1 MLYLYLD
8 ESGDLGFDFVN
19 RKPSQFFT
27 VAVLAVKGHEQN
39 HAISTAV
46 RLTLRRKLKALHGV
60 YPEELKATRDSL
72 DVKKYF
78 FRKLGGADFKI
89 YSMTLD
95 KKHLIQYLV
104 KDKARIYN
112 YISRLVLDRVNFEDS
127 SVRVI
132 LTVDKSKTRIGIRDF
147 NSYIISQVKSRLDP
161 KIPLEILHESSQKIL
176 QLQAADLF
184 AWGVFRKYER
194 GDCEWLDVFKANV
207 VFDGLYLR

>member
-19 RKPSQFFT
+19 RQPSRYFT
-27 VAVLAVKGHEQN
+27 VSVLAVKGCEQN
-39 HAISTAV
+39 RAVSSAV

-60 YPEELKATRDSL
+60 YPEELKASRDSIE
-72 DVKKYF
+72 VKKYF
-78 FRKLGGADFKI
+78 FRKISEAGFKI

-95 KKHLIQYLV
+95 KKCLFQYLV
-104 KDKARIYN
+104 EDKARIYN
-112 YISRLVLDRVNFEDS
+112 YISRLVLDKVNFEDS
-127 SVRVI
+127 RVRVI

-147 NSYIISQVKSRLDP
+147 NSYIISQVKARLDP
-161 KIPLEILHESSQKIL
+161 RIPLEILHESSHKIL

-184 AWGVFRKYER
+184 VWGIFRKYER

-207 VFDGLYLR
+207 VFDGLYLG